1 MHNKCGPWTFIQLHA
16 LIHVKQNR
24 PPFIHLPSSAGE
36 VRLCDMQRKIYR
48 EPLLAQLPEQ
58 LFWRLCLVES
68 EVLVVSFKFGSL
80 WVWENRRVLWD
91 SDVPCPLCT
100 KHEPSLYT
108 PLVVW
113 VFGDGQEKYSRASL
127 SFFFCHLAGNRSSLS
142 KPLKYRSSQH
152 IRIKKR
158 KEHGAG
164 AEQLQAIWLKFNV
177 LTLQCSQSAVFSRF
191 KIKFCN
197 NVKRVLRYDSLKA
210 GYLPL
215 SVFARAP
222 AQLEMW
228 PHLGR
233 RPTTPGT
240 LMATEPPL
248 NFGYYSTQLEG
259 AGGLSFNWDAKINT
273 YLYVFWSRD
282 FWSMNDI
289 RTGDKTAGVSN
300 AVDHINNYF

>member
-1 MHNKCGPWTFIQLHA
+1 MRKQKSPLRLRCALSTLHKAWTLPLHTPRCMSVWRWAGKIQQGL
-16 LIHVKQNR
+16 
-24 PPFIHLPSSAGE
+24 PF
-36 VRLCDMQRKIYR
+36 
-48 EPLLAQLPEQ
+48 
-58 LFWRLCLVES
+58 
-68 EVLVVSFKFGSL
+68 
-80 WVWENRRVLWD
+80 
-91 SDVPCPLCT
+91 
-100 KHEPSLYT
+100 
-108 PLVVW
+108 
-113 VFGDGQEKYSRASL
+113 
-127 SFFFCHLAGNRSSLS
+127 FFFCHLAGNRSSLS
-142 KPLKYRSSQH
+142 KPLMYRSSQH

-197 NVKRVLRYDSLKA
+197 NVKRLLRYDSLKP

-215 SVFARAP
+215 SVFTRAP